1 MRIICW
7 IVLSMM
13 VIISSLAQAEAHGNF
28 SVKKGNI
35 SIITVGSMQV
45 AVSNDGS
52 GDCGTFY
59 VINPVTQE
67 ILGTGSIL
75 ENKTAVLIDNDRMDI
90 ICVFA
95 AVGSKNN
102 PTLESRPLVTR
113 N

>member
-1 MRIICW
+1 MIAT
-7 IVLSMM
+7 M
-13 VIISSLAQAEAHGNF
+13 SSLARAEVSGNF

-35 SIITVGSMQV
+35 AIITVGSMHV

-59 VINPVTQE
+59 IIEPVTRE
-67 ILGTGSIL
+67 ILGTGGIL
-75 ENKTAVLIDNDRMDI
+75 ENKTAILIDNDRVDM

-95 AVGSKNN
+95 AIGNKNN
-102 PTLESRPLVTR
+102 PTLELRPLVAR